1 MRSRCSASRCVRYCN
16 DWGMLKAPGPGDPQ
30 RRDQSGSPLQTEL
43 GCPLHLSPVQP
54 SSEDEFSL
62 LKMKALA
69 ECSAQEAAGGVSLE
83 AVMGTE
89 PSSWCQKEGAHFWL
103 PRGVLTTWPPH
114 S

>member
-1 MRSRCSASRCVRYCN
+1 
-16 DWGMLKAPGPGDPQ
+16 MLKAPGPGDPQ

-69 ECSAQEAAGGVSLE
+69 ECSAQEAAGRVSLE